1 MWFSVVILI
10 QTYTEKEQ
18 AEQGKLQNVQ
28 FGEKGDTRN
37 QNGVKSCVHG
47 DKMIKEKLDIKWCKR
62 GGNLTV
68 RHPSPTELSFCEKE
82 LKFLGS
88 GLVVYMFALEDTDQE
103 TGARLFLSSRPSW
116 KNK

>member
-1 MWFSVVILI
+1 
-10 QTYTEKEQ
+10 
-18 AEQGKLQNVQ
+18 
-28 FGEKGDTRN
+28 
-37 QNGVKSCVHG
+37 
-47 DKMIKEKLDIKWCKR
+47 MIKEKLDIKWCKR

-116 KNK
+116 TTERVSEQLGLGSKNQNQNSLKLESS